1 MIRRRRRT
9 GFTLIELLVVIA
21 IIGILASI
29 AIVNY
34 FGAIT
39 RARQKRTMAEIR
51 TIAMAWDTRA
61 SETRTYTAAGFS
73 FPSPMVYGDVREVLV
88 PTYLQ
93 NVPQVDAW
101 GNPLEFGANGDLYA
115 IRSAGRDGLYEGT
128 TYVPGIVDNPD
139 GDIVFSNGNFV
150 RVPEGTQ
157 GQ

>member
-21 IIGILASI
+21 IIGILAAI
-29 AIVNY
+29 AIMNY
-34 FGAIT
+34 FSAIA
-39 RARQKRTMAEIR
+39 RARQKRTMADIR

-73 FPSPMVYGDVREVLV
+73 FPSPIVYGDVHDVLV
-88 PTYLQ
+88 PTYLKG
-93 NVPQVDAW
+93 VPRIDAW
-101 GNPLEFGANGDLYA
+101 GNPLEFGANGDVYA

-128 TYVPGIVDNPD
+128 TYVPGVVENPD

-157 GQ
+157 GK